1 MYKKD
6 LKNYGSYFFFYKI
19 VCLRIGYKC
28 VRKNFLNL
36 FKKKLFSF
44 LVINYYLLKRRFEC
58 FNFNIYLY

>member
-36 FKKKLFSF
+36 FKK
-44 LVINYYLLKRRFEC
+44 NY
-58 FNFNIYLY
+58 